1 MAFFRSEASALK
13 DQVRNLATALDD
25 ERQKREEMSSQH
37 MEEMSL
43 LKGKVDILLANGTVK
58 DLAMSQL
65 NSQHIT
71 LDNTCVGLRTDVD
84 KLDYICSDLQTDVEN
99 LGRRSC
105 RQENDV
111 NEVACRVLGKCRPTK
126 VENFNVLNCAIQGR
140 IQKFNPLLFA

>member
-13 DQVRNLATALDD
+13 DQVRNLGTALDD

-37 MEEMSL
+37 REEISL
-43 LKGKVDILLANGTVK
+43 LKGKMDILLANGTVK

-71 LDNTCVGLRTDVD
+71 LDNTCVDLRTDVD
-84 KLDYICSDLQTDVEN
+84 KLDHTCGDLRTNVEK
-99 LGRRSC
+99 LAQRSC

-111 NEVACRVLGKCRPTK
+111 NEVACRVLGK
-126 VENFNVLNCAIQGR
+126 
-140 IQKFNPLLFA
+140 